1 MALNTLLRVVQADYN
16 AVQRHRTTI
25 IDCLKDAD
33 ISIRRYSKK
42 GCYFFKNC
50 EFGYPGSIVPGLNPC
65 SNYDHSISK

>member
-42 GCYFFKNC
+42 GYYLKLP
-50 EFGYPGSIVPGLNPC
+50 FGFTGGILLVLSPC
-65 SNYDHSISK
+65 SNYDRCIIR